1 MLAGTLVE
9 MRMYTIWSL
18 LASFLGA
25 AIPFVLIFLFRHW
38 LAPRLKAI
46 IEEEFGTRE
55 AALKIK
61 REACLAALAVVDA
74 SLSNQQWKQDGKPV
88 PVYVQKIDIPKARD
102 CYNRLALTCQD
113 QAVIEKYVDAL
124 GLRAPDEPAKT
135 ISGDAIVDLRNA
147 MRAEL
152 GFGSE
157 LKLDRSLAWIGT
169 LHQVTD

>member
-1 MLAGTLVE
+1 
-9 MRMYTIWSL
+9 MYTIWSL

-61 REACLAALAVVDA
+61 REACLEALAVVDA
-74 SLSNQQWKQDGKPV
+74 HFANLSWKQDGKPQ
-88 PVYVQKIDIPKARD
+88 PVHKQPIDIAKARD
-102 CYNRLALTCQD
+102 IHNRLALTCQNQD
-113 QAVIEKYVDAL
+113 VIEKYLDAL
-124 GLRAPDEPAKT
+124 GVHALGEPAKK
-135 ISGDAIVDLRNA
+135 ISGSAIVDLRGA
-147 MRAEL
+147 MREEL
-152 GFGSE
+152 GFGNE
-157 LKLDRSLAWIGT
+157 LESDRSRAWIGT